1 MWLLEGIGSTNEEAI
16 LSACIEVKLIT
27 CLRNTRQ
34 EVCRSQQPRQDEKL
48 SFNSQGWQYSLALNE
63 FQ

>member
-1 MWLLEGIGSTNEEAI
+1 MWLLEGIGPTDEEAI

-27 CLRNTRQ
+27 CLRNTRR
-34 EVCRSQQPRQDEKL
+34 EACHSQQPRQDEKL